1 MIAFPKAS
9 EIAERRKYLRWIVA
23 ITSMLEGQGLLPF
36 RGHNEGE
43 DSTNR
48 EFSCAHGAFKGV
60 WSFSSKHEHNPPS
73 NAHYI
78 SPASQ
83 NEMIDCCAQE
93 VTNVIVSEMTKSKIY
108 ASCYHLGCCVILIQ
122 LQKDVGD
129 LVRAKMLCSRATHPV
144 HLLGAKP
151 PLSLKPSDAP
161 ASG

>member
-1 MIAFPKAS
+1 
-9 EIAERRKYLRWIVA
+9 
-23 ITSMLEGQGLLPF
+23 MLGGQGLLPF
-36 RGHNEGE
+36 HGHNEGE
-43 DSTNR
+43 DNTNR
-48 EFSCAHGAFKGV
+48 ELSWVHGAFEGV
-60 WSFSSKHEHNPPS
+60 KSFSSKHKHNPPS
-73 NAHYI
+73 NAHTI
-78 SPASQ
+78 LPASQ
-83 NEMIDCCAQE
+83 NDVIDCRAQE

-161 ASG
+161 V